1 MHSSNLPLT
10 AVIMAGG
17 KGERFWPKSRVRCP
31 KQFLSLTGDGETML
45 QKTFKRVSR
54 LVPPEQVYVVT
65 NGEYMELVKSQL
77 PEVPEG
83 NLLREPAARNTAPC
97 IALAAAVIA
106 KRCGDA
112 LMLVLP
118 ADHLVRHEPICAD
131 VLGRAA
137 AAAAEKEFGK
147 VDILV
152 NCAGSAKN
160 AGVLNMTDEEWDFT
174 IATDLTSVFKMTRAF
189 ANIMKKNN
197 YGRIINIASM
207 YGLVGNT
214 ALDTVAYHSS
224 KGGVVNFT
232 RAVAAELAKYNIT
245 CNAICPGYFDTELTH
260 DTLITEDFTNY
271 MKATVPL
278 GRYGHEGEL
287 NAAAI
292 FLASKEASYVT
303 GVILPVDGG
312 YTCV

>member
-1 MHSSNLPLT
+1 MFNLKGRV
-10 AVIMAGG
+10 AVITGASSGLGKQMA
-17 KGERFWPKSRVRCP
+17 KGFAEQGADLVILARRIER
-31 KQFLSLTGDGETML
+31 LEEL
-45 QKTFKRVSR
+45 KTELEAKGVKV
-54 LVPPEQVYVVT
+54 LPIKCDVT
-65 NGEYMELVKSQL
+65 NTEEINS
-77 PEVPEG
+77 
-83 NLLREPAARNTAPC
+83 AA
-97 IALAAAVIA
+97 
-106 KRCGDA
+106 K
-112 LMLVLP
+112 
-118 ADHLVRHEPICAD
+118 E
-131 VLGRAA
+131 
-137 AAAAEKEFGK
+137 AEDTFGK
-147 VDILV
+147 VDILI

-174 IATDLTSVFKMTRAF
+174 VATDQTSVFKMTRAF

-260 DTLITEDFTNY
+260 ETLISDEFTAY

-278 GRYGHEGEL
+278 GRYGNEGEL
-287 NAAAI
+287 NSGAI
-292 FLASKEASYVT
+292 FLASDEASYVT
-303 GVILPVDGG
+303 GVILPIDGG

>member
-1 MHSSNLPLT
+1 MFDLKGKV
-10 AVIMAGG
+10 AVISGASSGLGKQMA
-17 KGERFWPKSRVRCP
+17 KGFA
-31 KQFLSLTGDGETML
+31 KQGADLVILA
-45 QKTFKRVSR
+45 RR
-54 LVPPEQVYVVT
+54 LEKLEELKPELEKE
-65 NGEYMELVKSQL
+65 GVK
-77 PEVPEG
+77 
-83 NLLREPAARNTAPC
+83 
-97 IALAAAVIA
+97 
-106 KRCGDA
+106 
-112 LMLVLP
+112 VLP
-118 ADHLVRHEPICAD
+118 IKCD
-131 VLGRAA
+131 VTSTEDINKAA
-137 AAAAEKEFGK
+137 SLAEQEYGH

-160 AGVLNMTDEEWDFT
+160 AGVLTMTDEEWDFT
-174 IATDLTSVFKMTRAF
+174 IETDQTSVFKMTRAF

-260 DTLITEDFTNY
+260 DTLITEDFTAY

-278 GRYGHEGEL
+278 GRYGNEGEL
-287 NAAAI
+287 NAGAI
-292 FLASKEASYVT
+292 FLASEEASYVT
-303 GVILPVDGG
+303 GVILPIDGG
-312 YTCV
+312 YTAV

>member
-1 MHSSNLPLT
+1 MFNLKGRV
-10 AVIMAGG
+10 AVITGASSGLGKQMA
-17 KGERFWPKSRVRCP
+17 KGFANQGADLVILARRIEKLEELKTELEQKGVR
-31 KQFLSLTGDGETML
+31 
-45 QKTFKRVSR
+45 
-54 LVPPEQVYVVT
+54 
-65 NGEYMELVKSQL
+65 
-77 PEVPEG
+77 
-83 NLLREPAARNTAPC
+83 
-97 IALAAAVIA
+97 
-106 KRCGDA
+106 
-112 LMLVLP
+112 VLP
-118 ADHLVRHEPICAD
+118 IKCD
-131 VLGRAA
+131 VTSTEDINNAA
-137 AAAAEKEFGK
+137 KQTEEYFGK

-160 AGVLNMTDEEWDFT
+160 AGVLTMTDEEWDFT
-174 IATDLTSVFKMTRAF
+174 IATDQTSVFKMTRAF

-260 DTLITEDFTNY
+260 DTLITDEFTQY
-271 MKATVPL
+271 MKTTVPL

-287 NAAAI
+287 NAGAI
-292 FLASKEASYVT
+292 FLSSDEASYVT
-303 GVILPVDGG
+303 GVILPIDGG

>member
-1 MHSSNLPLT
+1 MFNLKGRV
-10 AVIMAGG
+10 AVITGASSGLGKQMARGFADQG
-17 KGERFWPKSRVRCP
+17 A
-31 KQFLSLTGDGETML
+31 D
-45 QKTFKRVSR
+45 
-54 LVPPEQVYVVT
+54 
-65 NGEYMELVKSQL
+65 
-77 PEVPEG
+77 
-83 NLLREPAARNTAPC
+83 
-97 IALAAAVIA
+97 
-106 KRCGDA
+106 
-112 LMLVLP
+112 LVLMARRIERLEELKSELEEKGIKVLP
-118 ADHLVRHEPICAD
+118 VKCD
-131 VLGRAA
+131 VTSTEDIDNAA
-137 AAAAEKEFGK
+137 KVVEEEFGK

-174 IATDLTSVFKMTRAF
+174 IATDQTSVFKVTRAF

-260 DTLITEDFTNY
+260 DTLITDDFTAY

-287 NAAAI
+287 NAGAI
-292 FLASKEASYVT
+292 FLASDEASYVT
-303 GVILPVDGG
+303 GVILPIDGG